1 LFALTL
7 RACGGGKFRRPVEQN
22 FFSKTSRFYP
32 GHPIKFMGDLTLPSL
47 KSARRSAVMKSAFI
61 QQKIAKSPI
70 FTRFSRT
77 VVGSNPAG

>member
-1 LFALTL
+1 
-7 RACGGGKFRRPVEQN
+7 
-22 FFSKTSRFYP
+22 
-32 GHPIKFMGDLTLPSL
+32 MGDLTLPSL